1 MGSRRFAATAAAV
14 LVLLTGCTGTASS
27 ESPPERTAL
36 SGPLTVEVLNTY
48 PHDMNA
54 FTQGLEL
61 RDGWLY
67 ESTGQYGTSDVR
79 KVNYE
84 SGEVVSLVPLPD
96 DAFGEG
102 LTIVGDQM
110 WQLTWRERYAIRR
123 DLETLEEVD
132 RVEYQGEGWGICHD
146 ASGERLVMSNG
157 SARLTFRDPE
167 TFEEIGSVTVTRDG
181 EPLTM
186 LNELECVDG
195 QVWANVWQTDE
206 IVLIDPANGQVRAVV
221 DASGLLSES
230 ERAVADVLNGIAALP
245 DSDTFLI
252 TGKLWPT
259 VFHVRFVPAE

>member
-102 LTIVGDQM
+102 LTIVDDQM
-110 WQLTWRERYAIRR
+110 WQLTWRERCADPAGSGDAGRGR
-123 DLETLEEVD
+123 
-132 RVEYQGEGWGICHD
+132 RVEYQGEGWGMCHD

-157 SARLTFRDPE
+157 SARLAFRDPE
-167 TFEEIGSVTVTRDG
+167 TFEAIGSVTGHTA
-181 EPLTM
+181 T
-186 LNELECVDG
+186 
-195 QVWANVWQTDE
+195 
-206 IVLIDPANGQVRAVV
+206 
-221 DASGLLSES
+221 ASQSPG
-230 ERAVADVLNGIAALP
+230 
-245 DSDTFLI
+245 
-252 TGKLWPT
+252 
-259 VFHVRFVPAE
+259 